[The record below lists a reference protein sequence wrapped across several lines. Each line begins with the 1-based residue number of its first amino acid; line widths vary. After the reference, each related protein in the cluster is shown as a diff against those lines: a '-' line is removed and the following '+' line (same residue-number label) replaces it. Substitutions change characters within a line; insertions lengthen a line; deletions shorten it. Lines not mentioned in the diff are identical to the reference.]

1 MNRDI
6 LKTLLG
12 GLLILLLGCLIV
24 YVIFQ
29 RDKISAWIKNQQA
42 SSNAQAPNE
51 RVIIG
56 LDEVPPSKELSPPA
70 QNFDSEFPPA
80 KETQNEISKPL
91 PKTDYEVP
99 GLGPEKGK
107 SKGSDRRQDEAAS
120 KRESGKEEYPEVNQ
134 PLPKSKRPME
144 FKGGE
149 EEVPKKSEKISR
161 KHRKHSY
168 KKKKPHSS
176 RMQTRLHSLEKRV
189 NRLEKKLGV
198 KSDKAVRPK
207 KNLPLEKRV
216 ERLEKEIST
225 LKKKSKEE

>member
-29 RDKISAWIKNQQA
+29 RDKISVWIKNQQA
-42 SSNAQAPNE
+42 SSNEQAPNE

-56 LDEVPPSKELSPPA
+56 LDEVPQSKELPPTT
-70 QNFDSEFPPA
+70 QNFDSEFPPP
-80 KETQNEISKPL
+80 KEIQNESPKSL
-91 PKTDYEVP
+91 PKTEYDVP

-107 SKGSDRRQDEAAS
+107 SKGLDRPDES
-120 KRESGKEEYPEVNQ
+120 VRKRESGMEEYPEVNQ
-134 PLPKSKRPME
+134 PLPKSKRPTE
-144 FKGGE
+144 FKGGQ
-149 EEVPKKSEKISR
+149 EEVLKKSAGIVR
-161 KHRKHSY
+161 KHRKHSH
-168 KKKKPHSS
+168 KKKKAHSGKI
-176 RMQTRLHSLEKRV
+176 QTRLHSLEKRV
-189 NRLEKKLGV
+189 HRLEKKLGV
-198 KSDKAVRPK
+198 KSDKVVRTK

>member
-42 SSNAQAPNE
+42 SSNEQAPNE

-56 LDEVPPSKELSPPA
+56 LDEVQPSKELPPPT
-70 QNFDSEFPPA
+70 QNFDSEFAPP
-80 KETQNEISKPL
+80 KETGNEISKPL

-107 SKGSDRRQDEAAS
+107 SKGTDRHDEATG
-120 KRESGKEEYPEVNQ
+120 KRESSREEYPEVNQ

-149 EEVPKKSEKISR
+149 EETPKKSERVAR

-168 KKKKPHSS
+168 KKKKPHAG

-198 KSDKAVRPK
+198 KSDKAVRAK

-216 ERLEKEIST
+216 ERLEKEMST